1 MTIYVYNVLRTSS
14 YNLPFAN
21 QTWFAG
27 KSTQDR
33 LMIFPF
39 KNLPFIRDLPL
50 HTLPG
55 CRGRWDMKTTT
66 ILWWFYG
73 VLMEVVK
80 GLNPSAWS
88 MPPRNSLFWHWPYQ
102 RKLRKKRWRQ
112 WCDSLVCVKV
122 YVQFEALEIGNGTSS
137 RVSFVM
143 GIDGTQRTLPIIV
156 YTSINLVTIIGWY

>member
-1 MTIYVYNVLRTSS
+1 MCIMYYEPVPTIYPSLIKHGLLENPPRIDLWFSHLKTFHLYGICHCIHCQV
-14 YNLPFAN
+14 AEGDG
-21 QTWFAG
+21 TW
-27 KSTQDR
+27 KPPS
-33 LMIFPF
+33 
-39 KNLPFIRDLPL
+39 
-50 HTLPG
+50 
-55 CRGRWDMKTTT
+55 
-66 ILWWFYG
+66 FYG
-73 VLMEVVK
+73 DFMGMEVVK